1 MRELLEL
8 LEARGGDGLLFSLAW
23 LAGQDLEH
31 DPEELR
37 ATLRRAALLLAT
49 GGDPRREPALDDRA
63 VTSVAAD
70 LDAGATRERFEDA
83 LNALATE
90 AEGMA
95 SVASALAQLR
105 AQPDLAWQHYA
116 WALLAEAIAEDD

>member
-1 MRELLEL
+1 MRDVLEL
-8 LEARGGDGLLFSLAW
+8 LESRGGEGLRFSLAW
-23 LAGQDLEH
+23 LAGQGLEH
-31 DPEELR
+31 DPEELK
-37 ATLRRAALLLAT
+37 ATLRRAELLLAT

-70 LDAGATRERFEDA
+70 LETEETRGRFEDA
-83 LNALATE
+83 LSALATE

-105 AQPDLAWQHYA
+105 AQPDLAWQCYA
-116 WALLAEAIAEDD
+116 CALLAEAIGTD

>member
-1 MRELLEL
+1 MREVLEL

-23 LAGQDLEH
+23 LAGQNLEH

-116 WALLAEAIAEDD
+116 WALLAEAIAAEE

>member
-8 LEARGGDGLLFSLAW
+8 LEARSGDSLLPSLAW
-23 LAGQDLEH
+23 LAGQGLEH
-31 DPEELR
+31 DPQELK

-49 GGDPRREPALDDRA
+49 GGDPRREPELDDRA

-70 LDAGATRERFEDA
+70 LDTAATREQFEDA
-83 LNALATE
+83 LGALATE

-105 AQPDLAWQHYA
+105 AQPDLAWRHYA
-116 WALLAEAIAEDD
+116 CALLAEAIEGD

>member
-1 MRELLEL
+1 M
-8 LEARGGDGLLFSLAW
+8 FSLAW
-23 LAGQDLEH
+23 LAGQGLEH
-31 DPEELR
+31 DPEELK
-37 ATLRRAALLLAT
+37 ATLRRATLLLAT
-49 GGDPRREPALDDRA
+49 GGDPRREPELGDRA

-70 LDAGATRERFEDA
+70 LDGPDARASFEDA

-105 AQPDLAWQHYA
+105 AEPDLAWQHYA
-116 WALLAEAIAEDD
+116 GALLAEAIAED

>member
-83 LNALATE
+83 LSALATE

-116 WALLAEAIAEDD
+116 WALLAEAIGADD

>member
-1 MRELLEL
+1 MRDVLEL
-8 LEARGGDGLLFSLAW
+8 LESRGGDGVAFSLAW
-23 LAGQDLEH
+23 LAGQGLEH
-31 DPEELR
+31 DPEELK
-37 ATLRRAALLLAT
+37 ATLRRAELLLAT

-63 VTSVAAD
+63 VSSVAAD

-83 LNALATE
+83 LSALATE

-116 WALLAEAIAEDD
+116 CALLAEAIADEG

>member
-1 MRELLEL
+1 M
-8 LEARGGDGLLFSLAW
+8 ARRQGV
-23 LAGQDLEH
+23 EH
-31 DPEELR
+31 DPTELK

-70 LDAGATRERFEDA
+70 LDTADVRERFEDS

-90 AEGMA
+90 AEGLA

-105 AQPDLAWQHYA
+105 AQPDLAWQCYA
-116 WALLAEAIAEDD
+116 CALLAEASGED